1 MRIKKKLLLVAFAA
15 AVFVGATA
23 PQASA
28 TSVLCETE
36 ATSFNHWFYKQ
47 FYCR

>member
-1 MRIKKKLLLVAFAA
+1 MRIKKKLAVVAFVV

-23 PQASA
+23 PVSA
-28 TSVLCETE
+28 DVLCETE
-36 ATSFNHWFYKQ
+36 ATSFNHWFYKK